1 MEFLFGYA
9 GAPDGYAPEE
19 ATFWWVAIA
28 MGVGVLIVVILLLSF
43 LVSIVKSINRGV
55 TGVRDTLE
63 ALPENTA
70 NAALLPITADR
81 VDAVL
86 AEGLQHHQ
94 FLTRVLEGT

>member
-1 MEFLFGYA
+1 MEFLLGFA

-28 MGVGVLIVVILLLSF
+28 MGVGVLIVVILLLSS
-43 LVSIVKSINRGV
+43 LLSMVRSINRGV
-55 TGVRDTLE
+55 EGVRDTLR
-63 ALPENTA
+63 AIPENTA
-70 NAALLPITADR
+70 NAALVPITADR

-94 FLTRVLEGT
+94 FLTRVLAGS

>member
-1 MEFLFGYA
+1 MIFILGYA

-28 MGVGVLIVVILLLSF
+28 MGVVVLLVVILLLSS
-43 LVSIVKSINRGV
+43 LLSMVKSIDRNV
-55 TGVRDTLE
+55 MGVRDTLR
-63 ALPENTA
+63 AIPANTENA
-70 NAALLPITADR
+70 KLIPITADR

-94 FLTRVLEGT
+94 FLTKVLAS